1 MNITTVLFDLDGTLL
16 PMNQNEFSK
25 GFIGLMVKKVAPY
38 GYEPKQFVDAVWS
51 GVRAMMANDGKK
63 PNVDVHYDTIA
74 KIYGDKIKKDKPL
87 FDEYYANEF
96 QGAKVFCGY
105 NEMAAFSVKKLKEM
119 GLRIALATNPL
130 FPKIATE
137 YRIRWAG
144 LEPSD
149 FELYTTYEDF
159 SYGKPNPEYYREVL
173 RRLNAAPRESIM
185 VGNDVLEDMAASE
198 IGMKVFL
205 LTDCLI
211 NTENKDISVY
221 PNGGFDEM
229 LAYISSCI

>member
-16 PMNQNEFSK
+16 PMNQNEFTE

-74 KIYGDKIKKDKPL
+74 KVYGDKIKNDKPL

-105 NEMAAFSVKKLKEM
+105 NEKAAFSVKKLKEM

-149 FELYTTYEDF
+149 FELYTTYEDIG
-159 SYGKPNPEYYREVL
+159 YGKPNPEYYREVL
-173 RRLNAAPRESIM
+173 RRLNVAPQESIM

-211 NTENKDISVY
+211 NTKNKDISAY
-221 PNGGFDEM
+221 PNGGFDKM
-229 LAYISSCI
+229 LTYISSCL